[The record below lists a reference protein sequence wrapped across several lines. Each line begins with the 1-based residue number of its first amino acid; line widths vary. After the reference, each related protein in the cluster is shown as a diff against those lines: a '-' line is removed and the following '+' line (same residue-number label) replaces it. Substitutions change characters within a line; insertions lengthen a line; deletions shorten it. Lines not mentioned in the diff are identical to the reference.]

1 MRNRQLQPGFHQ
13 LQAPEYSCSLSL
25 LCNMPTLIKLMQMGQ
40 ALGGSLKLSS
50 VYKLRLYISAPCLE
64 VCQKQAIYT
73 MLIFYYT
80 ACKQRPIYAK
90 YKESMLSAQFL
101 ELFCMLLPS
110 DQRDGQGSALYFLLL
125 LLFIHTFRQRHMFRK
140 VSVNFLW
147 PPIFKSWN
155 HQFCLFNLLVDCTN
169 CLIYRYVQDCVFY
182 IYAGPHW
189 LFEPVAVYGQRLRF
203 LLMRM
208 ISNQCIGIKALYI
221 TLAKKS

>member
-101 ELFCMLLPS
+101 ELFCMLSPS
-110 DQRDGQGSALYFLLL
+110 DQRDGQGSALYILLL

-140 VSVNFLW
+140 VSVIFLRIVLCKIVFFISMLGHTGFLSCCFVW
-147 PPIFKSWN
+147 PKVEVFVSEIDFKSVHWHKGN
-155 HQFCLFNLLVDCTN
+155 A
-169 CLIYRYVQDCVFY
+169 
-182 IYAGPHW
+182 YATCKK
-189 LFEPVAVYGQRLRF
+189 V
-203 LLMRM
+203 M
-208 ISNQCIGIKALYI
+208 SKI
-221 TLAKKS
+221 TTYN